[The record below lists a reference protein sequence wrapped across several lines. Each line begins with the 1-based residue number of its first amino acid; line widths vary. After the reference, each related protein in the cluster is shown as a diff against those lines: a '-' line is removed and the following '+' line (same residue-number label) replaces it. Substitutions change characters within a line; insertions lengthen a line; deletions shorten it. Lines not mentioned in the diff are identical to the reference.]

1 MKKFIHKVF
10 PNQDSPAKQPHPA
23 PSQDRTPSFQSGYG
37 AHSGT
42 RQTLNAPPGSLKIA
56 LKNHTS
62 SNTVFAYVTG
72 LALNNHAPVLLQ
84 SDGKTLYYPQSPSTC
99 APLPVSCAIPLG
111 ASGSTVTV
119 TIPKIAGGRIWFSID
134 ESLAFFVNPGL
145 ALIEPSVTSY
155 SDPNINISWAFC
167 EFTYNDAQLFANIS
181 YVDCQHADLLDF
193 NEHFGRYQ
201 ICCGIP
207 SDGLATVCNG
217 LRKQAA
223 VDHQPWDQ
231 LICSHNGRP
240 LRTLSPNN
248 LLVGNQ
254 NAFSSY

>member
-1 MKKFIHKVF
+1 M
-10 PNQDSPAKQPHPA
+10 
-23 PSQDRTPSFQSGYG
+23 
-37 AHSGT
+37 
-42 RQTLNAPPGSLKIA
+42 
-56 LKNHTS
+56 
-62 SNTVFAYVTG
+62 
-72 LALNNHAPVLLQ
+72 
-84 SDGKTLYYPQSPSTC
+84 
-99 APLPVSCAIPLG
+99 
-111 ASGSTVTV
+111 
-119 TIPKIAGGRIWFSID
+119 
-134 ESLAFFVNPGL
+134 
-145 ALIEPSVTSY
+145 TSY

-167 EFTYNDAQLFANIS
+167 ELTYNDAQLFANIS

-193 NEHFGRYQ
+193 NEHFGRYS

-223 VDHQPWDQ
+223 VDHPPRDQ

-254 NAFSSY
+254 NASSSY